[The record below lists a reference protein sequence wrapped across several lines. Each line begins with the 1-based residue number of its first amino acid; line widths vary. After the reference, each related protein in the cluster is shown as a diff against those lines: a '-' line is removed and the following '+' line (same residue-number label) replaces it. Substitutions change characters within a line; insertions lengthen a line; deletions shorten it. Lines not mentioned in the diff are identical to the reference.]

1 MIRVLE
7 IRSMEDGM
15 AVFRFVQA
23 ALAVALVLATPT
35 LVSAGRPRP
44 TGTTVEALLALDI
57 RPFAIGHRG
66 SGENHPSRPVENTVE
81 SVRAA
86 FQAGLSVV
94 EIDVQLTRD
103 GHLVAYHDDVLAD
116 FTCINALTL
125 REVQAGLPY
134 VPTLEAILEEAR
146 RFNRPGPALQ
156 GLVIIE
162 LKAARPLC
170 DPGDHQDRPTVGAAA
185 RVVRDMRM
193 TDQVLF
199 TSFSPAIL
207 RLAQWHA
214 PEIARILAVSG
225 LQFLGQAEIEE
236 RFDTT
241 VTVIEKEHGLGLT
254 WAEIGTIFRLPGYR
268 SPEELL
274 GTALAV
280 EARVVELDYFLLE
293 ASGEAL
299 VPALHALGLEVLGFT
314 VDHTRQWKFLESL
327 DVDGIYTNDI
337 RLGLKRQ
344 ARFPGSADTRRDER
358 LSRARRR

>member
-1 MIRVLE
+1 
-7 IRSMEDGM
+7 
-15 AVFRFVQA
+15 
-23 ALAVALVLATPT
+23 
-35 LVSAGRPRP
+35 
-44 TGTTVEALLALDI
+44 
-57 RPFAIGHRG
+57 
-66 SGENHPSRPVENTVE
+66 
-81 SVRAA
+81 
-86 FQAGLSVV
+86 
-94 EIDVQLTRD
+94 
-103 GHLVAYHDDVLAD
+103 
-116 FTCINALTL
+116 
-125 REVQAGLPY
+125 
-134 VPTLEAILEEAR
+134 
-146 RFNRPGPALQ
+146 
-156 GLVIIE
+156 
-162 LKAARPLC
+162 
-170 DPGDHQDRPTVGAAA
+170 
-185 RVVRDMRM
+185 MRM

-225 LQFLGQAEIEE
+225 LQVLGQAEIEE

-314 VDHTRQWKFLESL
+314 VDHARQWKFLESL